1 MKDQIYKIEYN
12 LQQEKERLRRE
23 NIDQRVITTFLDFI
37 DEINVQNLTKHRQY
51 FYLVKLRTMGKIL
64 DEKILC
70 PEKEDIKKMIAT
82 LKNTTTK
89 RHKEYAENSIKDF
102 LTTLK
107 KFYKWHEEGK
117 YLPTVSW
124 IKTRTMAS
132 QQEKPDFVITELEIA
147 KMIKAC
153 KNTRDKAL
161 ISLLYDSGCRIGEL
175 LTMKKEDIQFDE
187 YGASLLVQGKT
198 GSRWVRVVGNSV
210 PLTREHISTMEK
222 GEYVFQT
229 MEGEKKG
236 TIMKYPSVS
245 RLLSQLQ
252 RRAGIKRRIYPHL
265 FRHTRATLL
274 ATNLKEAPLES
285 QMGWTH
291 GSKMTQTYVHFSRAD
306 LDKAVLKAYGIEIPD
321 SNNGTGE
328 TLPRKCERCSMI
340 NETDSKFCKR
350 CGLPLDREILAK
362 YDEGKRTIEKELLE
376 STAIDDTTKIIIK
389 NFDGAFK
396 DKILEAVLQQ
406 MIGNPEI
413 MKTFSKK
420 KRKTNKT
427 Q

>member
-64 DEKILC
+64 NEKILC

-252 RRAGIKRRIYPHL
+252 RRAGIKRRIYPIFSGIPGQHSWQPI
-265 FRHTRATLL
+265 
-274 ATNLKEAPLES
+274 LKK
-285 QMGWTH
+285 H
-291 GSKMTQTYVHFSRAD
+291 H
-306 LDKAVLKAYGIEIPD
+306 
-321 SNNGTGE
+321 
-328 TLPRKCERCSMI
+328 
-340 NETDSKFCKR
+340 
-350 CGLPLDREILAK
+350 
-362 YDEGKRTIEKELLE
+362 
-376 STAIDDTTKIIIK
+376 
-389 NFDGAFK
+389 
-396 DKILEAVLQQ
+396 
-406 MIGNPEI
+406 
-413 MKTFSKK
+413 
-420 KRKTNKT
+420 
-427 Q
+427 